1 MKRFLIAGVIFAF
14 LAVLLGAF
22 GAHALK
28 DQVATE
34 YLEIWKTAVTYQMF
48 HSLALM
54 IWALMGQKIK
64 LVSIACGCF
73 VLGILLFSGSLY
85 LLVLSGIKML
95 GMITPI
101 GGTLFLLGWLLAL
114 VGVVRDF
121 KPTP

>member
-1 MKRFLIAGVIFAF
+1 MKRFLIAGIIFAF

-28 DQVATE
+28 DRLAIE

-54 IWALMGQKIK
+54 LCALIGQKIK
-64 LVSIACGCF
+64 LLSMACGCF
-73 VLGILLFSGSLY
+73 VLGMLLFSGSLY

-101 GGTLFLLGWLLAL
+101 GGTLFLLGWLLML
-114 VGVVRDF
+114 IGVVRDF
-121 KPTP
+121 KTAP